1 MTQWQVEYSDSAKR
15 QMRKLDKPVREAIER
30 FVKRLPD
37 YPTPRSVGKA
47 LKGQFSGLWRYTVDD
62 YRLICS
68 IHDNV
73 LVIEVIK
80 IGHRREVYKC

>member
-47 LKGQFSGLWRYTVDD
+47 LKGQISGLWRYTVDD